1 MVFKIVTSP
10 SQGDLFN
17 PGDFFG
23 VGNDILHLMIPT
35 PNNAEIKTYQGND
48 IVAVLSPSSGSAGS
62 AGYRF
67 LLGTGNDTLLG
78 SNVDDEYYD
87 EDGHDQINMGDGSD
101 AVFAGPGNDTIDG
114 GSNTSGGGEIKGDT
128 IRFGISFDMFGN
140 RSVVTQGVTMDLA
153 STTAQALGFYG
164 NDTFLNFENVVG
176 GLGNDHFS
184 GSNAANYLDGSGG
197 NDFLRGFG
205 GNDRIQGGTG
215 QDILIGDGGADLMY
229 LGQSADPFDHEADV
243 AKYIRISDS
252 TDEGMDEI
260 FNFQNIAAGGVGGK
274 DKIDLSS
281 IDANPSLA
289 GEQAFQFVGSA
300 GFSLPGGE
308 VRVAQF
314 DDATLVMVDNDGDS
328 AAEMVFLIHGA
339 TGLVAGDFIL

>member
-1 MVFKIVTSP
+1 MVFKTVTSP

-23 VGNDILHLMIPT
+23 AGNDILHLMIPT
-35 PNNAEIKTYQGND
+35 PNNTAIRTYQGND
-48 IVAVLSPSSGSAGS
+48 IVAVLSPVSGSK
-62 AGYRF
+62 GYKF

-87 EDGHDQINMGDGSD
+87 EGGHDQINMGDGSD
-101 AVFAGPGNDTIDG
+101 HVYAGPGNDTIDG

-140 RSVVTQGVTMDLA
+140 RSVVTQGVTFDLA

-184 GSNAANYLDGSGG
+184 GSNAANYMDGSGG

-215 QDILIGDGGADLMY
+215 QDILIGDGGADLLY
-229 LGQSADPFDHEADV
+229 LGRSVDPVDHEADIV
-243 AKYIRISDS
+243 KYIRISDS
-252 TDEGMDEI
+252 TDENMDEI
-260 FNFQNIAAGGVGGK
+260 FNFQNIAAGGSGGK

-281 IDANPSLA
+281 IDANSSLA
-289 GEQAFQFVGSA
+289 GDQAFTFVGSA
-300 GFSLPGGE
+300 GFTLPGGE
-308 VRVAQF
+308 VRLAQF
-314 DDATLVMVDNDGDS
+314 DGATLVLVDNDGDS
-328 AAEMVFLIHGA
+328 AAEMVILVHGV

>member
-1 MVFKIVTSP
+1 MVFKTVTSP

-17 PGDFFG
+17 PFDFFG

-48 IVAVLSPSSGSAGS
+48 IVAVLSPASGS

-78 SNVDDEYYD
+78 SNVDDEYKD
-87 EDGHDQINMGDGSD
+87 EGGDDQISMGDGSD
-101 AVFAGPGNDTIDG
+101 GVFAGPGNDTIDG
-114 GSNTSGGGEIKGDT
+114 GSNNSGGGEIKGDT
-128 IRFGISFDMFGN
+128 IYFGVAFDMFGIGT
-140 RSVVTQGVTMDLA
+140 VVTQGVTLDLA

-164 NDTFLNFENVVG
+164 NDTFLNFENAVG
-176 GLGNDHFS
+176 GVGNDHFS
-184 GSNAANYLDGSGG
+184 GTNAANYMGGALG

-215 QDILIGDGGADLMY
+215 KDILIGDGGADLLY
-229 LGQSADPFDHEADV
+229 LGRFNPTVQFDLEADV
-243 AKYIRISDS
+243 AKYISISDS
-252 TDEGMDEI
+252 TDENMDEI
-260 FNFQNIAAGGVGGK
+260 FNFQNIAAGGGGY

-281 IDANPSLA
+281 IDANPRLA
-289 GEQAFQFVGSA
+289 GNQAFQFVGSA

-308 VRVAQF
+308 VRLAQF
-314 DDATLVMVDNDGDS
+314 DGATLVMVDNDGDS
-328 AAEMVFLIHGA
+328 TAEMVILIHGS